1 MNATAAP
8 GYTLQL
14 LETPHDPAHEM
25 WVRFRVLDP
34 HGTVVTDF
42 RESHTKK
49 VHLIVVPHDLTS
61 FQHVHPAMDEAGTW
75 SVALSPLPAG
85 NHRLFADVF
94 PHSEAAA
101 LTVEHDLQVP
111 GTPEVRPLPPPTRT
125 AVTGGYEVA
134 LEGELTAGVPSTL
147 TFRIHHDGY
156 PVTDLQPYLGAY
168 GHLVAIRGGDLAY
181 AHVHPDGEPGDG
193 RTRPGPA
200 VTFHTEVPRAGTYR
214 LFLDFQHDGSVH
226 TAAWTV
232 PVEAVDHSTV
242 PLVAAAHHGHH

>member
-14 LETPHDPAHEM
+14 LETPHDPAHEVWM
-25 WVRFRVLDP
+25 RFRVLDP

-61 FQHVHPAMDEAGTW
+61 FQHVQPVMDEAGTW

-101 LTVEHDLQVP
+101 LTVELDLQVP

-125 AVTGGYEVA
+125 AVTGRYEVA
-134 LEGELTAGVPSTL
+134 LEGELTAGGPSTL
-147 TFRIHHDGY
+147 TFRIHHDGH

-193 RTRPGPA
+193 RTRPGPT

-214 LFLDFQHDGSVH
+214 LFLDFQHHRSVH
-226 TAAWTV
+226 TAALTV
-232 PVEAVDHSTV
+232 PVEAAD
-242 PLVAAAHHGHH
+242 PAAALAVATAHHGHH